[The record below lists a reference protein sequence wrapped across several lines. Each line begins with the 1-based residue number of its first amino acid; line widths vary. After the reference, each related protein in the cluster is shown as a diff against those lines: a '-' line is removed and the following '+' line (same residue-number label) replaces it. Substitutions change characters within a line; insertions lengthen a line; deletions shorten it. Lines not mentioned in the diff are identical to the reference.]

1 MVQKQA
7 EIRLLCERLSLWGI
21 WGVWALYTKKNY
33 HLKDVIPILK
43 GKTSLWRLS
52 PSPLLRHLTPGRP
65 DILAGEHSWLKAVL
79 TLQTQTCVGAA
90 ALRWQSPWL
99 DVNGSFVWR
108 LWLSQGHLVIR
119 AARLI
124 NPRGI
129 YFIYSPHS
137 SFKVKVSGKLSK
149 RLLLWSYCKFSAES
163 EGIFALS
170 PFLYGN

>member
-1 MVQKQA
+1 MVQEQA

-21 WGVWALYTKKNY
+21 WGVRALYTKKNY

-43 GKTSLWRLS
+43 GLKKKASLWRLP

-65 DILAGEHSWLKAVL
+65 DMLTGEHSWLKAVL
-79 TLQTQTCVGAA
+79 TLQTQACVGAA
-90 ALRWQSPWL
+90 ALRWQSCWL

-129 YFIYSPHS
+129 YFLYSPHS
-137 SFKVKVSGKLSK
+137 SFKVKV
-149 RLLLWSYCKFSAES
+149 
-163 EGIFALS
+163 
-170 PFLYGN
+170 

>member
-1 MVQKQA
+1 MWKTPTHTYPWVTVRLFLRAWYHGPGTGRNQIA
-7 EIRLLCERLSLWGI
+7 LWEIIIVGDLGSPGTLYKKELSPQGCHS
-21 WGVWALYTKKNY
+21 N
-33 HLKDVIPILK
+33 LKRGLK
-43 GKTSLWRLS
+43 GKTSLWRLP

-65 DILAGEHSWLKAVL
+65 DILTGEHSWLKAVL
-79 TLQTQTCVGAA
+79 TLQTQACVGAA

-137 SFKVKVSGKLSK
+137 SFKVKV
-149 RLLLWSYCKFSAES
+149 
-163 EGIFALS
+163 
-170 PFLYGN
+170 